1 MARSPENYL
10 VFPLDL
16 SSLDQAMAYVRAL
29 KDRVGLFKI
38 GLELFAAAGPSA
50 VQAVHDI
57 AGPKVFLDL
66 KLHDIPETIRRAF
79 LAASIHGPKFIT
91 VHCDQ
96 GEGILKEVAQKNP
109 GGTMLLGITLLT
121 SLGPEQLRRLGYSE
135 DLIRDLPALVVS
147 RARLAMEAGC
157 HGVVCSGREV
167 AGVKQALGREMIS
180 VTPGIRPSWS
190 LVKGDDQKR
199 MVTPAEAVR
208 SGADYIVVGRPIR
221 DASDPA
227 GAASKVAEEI
237 STVL

>member
-1 MARSPENYL
+1 
-10 VFPLDL
+10 
-16 SSLDQAMAYVRAL
+16 MAYVRAL

-79 LAASIHGPKFIT
+79 LAASVHGPKFIT

-96 GEGILKEVAQKNP
+96 GEGFLKEVAQNNP
-109 GGTMLLGITLLT
+109 GGTKLLGITLLT
-121 SLGPEQLRRLGYSE
+121 SLGPEQLRGLGYSE
-135 DLIRDLPALVVS
+135 DMIRDLPALVVS

-157 HGVVCSGREV
+157 HGIVCSGREV

-180 VTPGIRPSWS
+180 VTPGIRPSWT

-227 GAASKVAEEI
+227 GAALKVAEEI

>member
-1 MARSPENYL
+1 MARSPEDYL

>member
-109 GGTMLLGITLLT
+109 GGTKLLGITLLT